1 MVPTVGLVN
10 YPQYFRETLIINITL
25 RLKMK
30 NHIETTFV
38 DADGDS
44 QTLQQILNIMQELK
58 CNNEQIKKQ
67 AEIVIYKMWLKDV
80 LLK

>member
-1 MVPTVGLVN
+1 
-10 YPQYFRETLIINITL
+10 
-25 RLKMK
+25 MK

>member
-1 MVPTVGLVN
+1 
-10 YPQYFRETLIINITL
+10 
-25 RLKMK
+25 MK

-80 LLK
+80 LLKWNGASLNGSSNGVFQK